1 MDDFICATLKRQL
14 KYLIIKG
21 ILNIFQKRRE
31 KMKIIYRNVDAK
43 KITEQDKEQI
53 QNRICKINEK
63 IGLNNASTV
72 ANQILFVFFVLE
84 AEIGYVEVSDE
95 EIIKKLKKNI
105 TLTEMTRGVIID
117 RIKLLCEKNILEF
130 DKELKLY
137 RLNYG
142 YLNYLDTKK

>member
-1 MDDFICATLKRQL
+1 
-14 KYLIIKG
+14 
-21 ILNIFQKRRE
+21 
-31 KMKIIYRNVDAK
+31 MKIIYRNVDAK